1 MGQMNEEMNEEMN
14 IEKNGQSGP
23 AMRTFD
29 TPEPISVSVELGV
42 GAVRIDASDRTDTAL
57 EVRPSDPAKRAHVT
71 AAQNTRV
78 EFTNGRLIV
87 ICPKGWRQW
96 MPHRGGESI
105 DVEIGLP
112 SGSGLEV
119 ESGVATIR
127 SSGRIGR
134 SRIKTGVGDVHL
146 DEAGSLELKTGAGDI
161 TVGRAVGKTDV
172 VTGSGAVRIGAV
184 DGTAFVKNS
193 NGDTW
198 VGAVAGE
205 TRVSAANGDIS
216 IDEAQEGV
224 VAKTAMGAVRLG
236 EVARG
241 ATVAQSAFG
250 DIEVGIRDGVAAWLD
265 LETRFGHVRN
275 DLEASDSPGKG
286 QESVEVHASTS
297 FGDINVH
304 RSFGSLT
311 GKEAS

>member
-1 MGQMNEEMNEEMN
+1 
-14 IEKNGQSGP
+14 
-23 AMRTFD
+23 MRTFD

-42 GAVRIDASDRTDTAL
+42 GDIRIDASDRTDTTV
-57 EVRPSDPAKRAHVT
+57 EVRPGDPAKRADVT

-78 EFTNGRLIV
+78 EFANGRLVV
-87 ICPKGWRQW
+87 IGPKGWRQW

-105 DVEIGLP
+105 DVQIGLP

-127 SSGRIGR
+127 SIGR
-134 SRIKTGVGDVHL
+134 VGHSRVKTGVGDLHL
-146 DEAGSLELKTGAGDI
+146 DEVGSLELKTGAGDI
-161 TVGRAVGKTDV
+161 TVERAVGKTDI

-184 DGTAFVKNS
+184 EGTAYVKNS

-198 VGAVAGE
+198 IGDVAGE
-205 TRVSAANGDIS
+205 TRVSAANGRIS
-216 IDEAQEGV
+216 IDVAREGV
-224 VAKTAMGAVRLG
+224 VAKTANGHVRLG

-241 ATVAQSAFG
+241 AAVAQSAFG

-265 LETRFGHVRN
+265 LETKFGQVRN
-275 DLEASDSPGKG
+275 DLEASDSPREG
-286 QESVEVHASTS
+286 QDSVEVHASTS
-297 FGDINVH
+297 YGDINVH
-304 RSFGSLT
+304 RSFGSLI